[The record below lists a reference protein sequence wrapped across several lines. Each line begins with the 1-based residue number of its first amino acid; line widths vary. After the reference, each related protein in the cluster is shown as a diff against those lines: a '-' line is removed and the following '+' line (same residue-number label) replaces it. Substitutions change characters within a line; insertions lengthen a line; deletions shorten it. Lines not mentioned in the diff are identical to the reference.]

1 MCKRHL
7 SGAFYYVTSIHT
19 HVQLITEAS
28 WLYLNIRHFAA
39 ANRLCH
45 HSFKRSVADFTA
57 QL

>member
-19 HVQLITEAS
+19 HLQLITEAL
-28 WLYLNIRHFAA
+28 WLYLNIRHAA
-39 ANRLCH
+39 ANHLCH
-45 HSFKRSVADFTA
+45 HSFKWSIADFTA